1 MSFYISSLWQAYT
14 NSLPSTLLTSNVQP
28 AREPELQYSP
38 FPMTQSMPTKYSNT
52 ASSISGPTI
61 SMPEVP
67 PLLCLIELLKF
78 IALLRIWLRL
88 NRNQFI
94 SLKLLEDVLWNAENI
109 HVKQYLH
116 LEGKSI
122 FTIWR
127 SVWYWCWLLSSCGHS
142 LKCLVNSCNNC
153 LEVKAPTVW
162 WKTHITLT
170 VCLFKN
176 QIY

>member
-28 AREPELQYSP
+28 AREPDLQYSP

-67 PLLCLIELLKF
+67 PLLKF
-78 IALLRIWLRL
+78 ITLLRIWLRL

-94 SLKLLEDVLWNAENI
+94 SLKLLEDVL
-109 HVKQYLH
+109 
-116 LEGKSI
+116 
-122 FTIWR
+122 
-127 SVWYWCWLLSSCGHS
+127 
-142 LKCLVNSCNNC
+142 
-153 LEVKAPTVW
+153 
-162 WKTHITLT
+162 
-170 VCLFKN
+170 
-176 QIY
+176 